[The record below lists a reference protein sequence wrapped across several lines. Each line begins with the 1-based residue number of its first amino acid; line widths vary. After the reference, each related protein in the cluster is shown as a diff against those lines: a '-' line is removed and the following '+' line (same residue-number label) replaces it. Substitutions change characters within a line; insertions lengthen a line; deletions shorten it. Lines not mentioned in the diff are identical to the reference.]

1 MAMSNVVLADLELR
15 HLAALRAVAEEGS
28 FGRAATKLGYTQS
41 AISQQIG
48 SLERIIGDPVFD
60 RPGGP
65 RAVRLTPTGTLL
77 LTHARSILDRV
88 RVAEADL
95 SSLRCAETGHLAVG
109 TFQSVSVHVLPQ
121 ILAELHQSHPDAEIE
136 LFESD
141 ELDDLLG
148 ALRTGALDIT
158 FTASVFDS
166 EEFELRPLY
175 TDPFVVMCPLDS
187 DILPAEG
194 PVPVERLEG
203 IPMVAEH
210 PTACQFM
217 IEKQLARLGVSLNV
231 VFRTSDNSAIQAM
244 VRRRRRPRGGAPAG
258 GRSERFADRHSA
270 ARAADGASVDL
281 AGQRRRSEPAADRRG
296 IHASSGAAV
305 RPARLSTG
313 RSSQRTGDV
322 ASWVRSHA
330 A

>member
-1 MAMSNVVLADLELR
+1 M
-15 HLAALRAVAEEGS
+15 
-28 FGRAATKLGYTQS
+28 
-41 AISQQIG
+41 
-48 SLERIIGDPVFD
+48 
-60 RPGGP
+60 
-65 RAVRLTPTGTLL
+65 

-244 VRRRRRPRGGAPAG
+244 VRAGVGHAVAPQLAVDLSDSQIAIRPLEPPMEPRLISLASVA
-258 GRSERFADRHSA
+258 GRSLPPIAEVFMQAA
-270 ARAADGASVDL
+270 ARRCAQLD
-281 AGQRRRSEPAADRRG
+281 
-296 IHASSGAAV
+296 
-305 RPARLSTG
+305 
-313 RSSQRTGDV
+313 
-322 ASWVRSHA
+322 
-330 A
+330 

>member
-1 MAMSNVVLADLELR
+1 MSNVVLADLELR

-48 SLERIIGDPVFD
+48 SLERILGDSVFD

-65 RAVRLTPTGTLL
+65 RAVRLTPTGSLL
-77 LTHARSILDRV
+77 LSHANSILDRV
-88 RVAEADL
+88 KVAEADL

-121 ILAELHQSHPDAEIE
+121 ILAELHQTHPEAEIE

-148 ALRTGALDIT
+148 ALRTGALDLT
-158 FTASVFDS
+158 FTASVFESD
-166 EEFELRPLY
+166 EFELRPLY

-187 DILPAEG
+187 TILPAAG
-194 PVPVERLEG
+194 PMPVELLEG
-203 IPMVAEH
+203 TPMVAEH

-217 IEKQLARLGVSLNV
+217 IEEQLARLGVSMNV

-244 VRRRRRPRGGAPAG
+244 VRAGVGHAVAPQLAVDRSDTQIAVRALEPPMEPRLIALASVA
-258 GRSERFADRHSA
+258 GRSLPPIAEVFVQA
-270 ARAADGASVDL
+270 A
-281 AGQRRRSEPAADRRG
+281 QRRCAELD
-296 IHASSGAAV
+296 
-305 RPARLSTG
+305 
-313 RSSQRTGDV
+313 
-322 ASWVRSHA
+322 
-330 A
+330 